1 MIQVLYDL
9 SKGRWRTAAQAQLLT
24 GQAHYYFM
32 CRPGSVRRPGFVRR
46 PGTDA
51 KEAGPFIWNVS
62 RQTALPIIKSGCI
75 DAFSFTKGLLA
86 QPRSGLLGQ

>member
-32 CRPGSVRRPGFVRR
+32 CRPGSVRR

>member
-32 CRPGSVRRPGFVRR
+32 CR